1 VKRLFGSGPTEPPR
15 PVKSKIVRAD
25 PDRHSVRAAA
35 FNRFYVVLMFT
46 MIFAIGG
53 LGGYALVASQHSG
66 DLVARVGDRA
76 NDAHRMTS
84 ALDRE
89 QVELLSSNR
98 ELVATRLRRFLAADR
113 VFETALGLF
122 EGHATIDDVPI
133 TLFLRPQ
140 HDAYVRNA
148 HIVLAAIAHNDRH
161 GAERIEAHEVRPR
174 LEAIR
179 RTLDAISA
187 ESFAASER
195 EAVNH
200 RRNVVALEWLIAAA
214 TALAIALMSGFAV
227 LLRRYQRS
235 AVKAAESQL
244 AALEQAALTD
254 NLTQLGN
261 HRAFSDDFARE
272 VARAKRNH
280 HPLTLA
286 LIDVDDFKAV
296 NDTRGHAH
304 GDEVLALVGEQVRML
319 RQEDRA
325 YRVGGDEFALLLVET
340 SPAAAQ
346 TVLMRLKQ
354 KAQETLSG
362 ATLSIGY
369 VNLTPDQLDR
379 EPYELADTA
388 LYEAKRRGRNN
399 IVCFDDIGDDANVFS
414 PRKAEQVRRLIKDGL
429 LTIAFQPIWD
439 IESAFPLAFEALARP
454 APELGLTGPQEAF
467 DIAERIRQEYELDSV
482 CIGKALEAASN
493 LPSGSTIFLNVAP
506 ASLAHPDFDPNAFV
520 ASVQAAGL
528 RPDHVVIELTERRIE
543 NTAIIIQR
551 ARVLRSLGVRMALDD
566 TGSGHAG
573 LEILSKLSVDFVKID
588 RSLLVQAIDD
598 RSARGVLAGII
609 AIARETGSYL
619 IAEGIENVELLD
631 FACDAHGAREAAF
644 PGIRGMQ
651 GYLLGRP
658 EVGRV
663 DLRALEL
670 HHAYLEARRSP
681 ADSDV
686 ARTKAA

>member
-1 VKRLFGSGPTEPPR
+1 VKPLFGSRPTAPSR
-15 PVKSKIVRAD
+15 PVKPKIVRTT
-25 PDRHSVRAAA
+25 PDRQTVRAAA
-35 FNRFYVVLMFT
+35 LNRCYVVLMFT

-66 DLVARVGDRA
+66 ALVAEVTDRA
-76 NDAHRMTS
+76 DDAHRMAS

-89 QVELLSSNR
+89 QVELLSPNR
-98 ELVATRLRRFLAADR
+98 EHGTTRQSRFVKADAAFEKALD
-113 VFETALGLF
+113 VFEAGAAI
-122 EGHATIDDVPI
+122 EDVAITII
-133 TLFLRPQ
+133 LRPQ

-148 HIVLAAIAHNDRH
+148 QFVLAALGRDDRH
-161 GAERIEAHEVRPR
+161 GAELIEARDVRPK

-179 RTLDAISA
+179 GILDAIA
-187 ESFAASER
+187 TESFTASER
-195 EAVNH
+195 EAVNQ
-200 RRNVVALEWLIAAA
+200 RRNVVALEWLIAVA
-214 TALAIALMSGFAV
+214 TVLAVTLMSGLAV
-227 LLRRYQRS
+227 LLRRYQRA
-235 AVKAAESQL
+235 AVKAVQSQL
-244 AALEQAALTD
+244 TALEEAALTD

-280 HPLTLA
+280 QPLTLA

-296 NDTRGHAH
+296 NATRGHAY
-304 GDEVLALVGEQVRML
+304 GDEVLALFGEQL
-319 RQEDRA
+319 RTRLEDRA

-340 SPAAAQ
+340 SPAAAA
-346 TVLMRLKQ
+346 TVLTRLKQ

-369 VNLTPDQLDR
+369 VNLSPEQLDG
-379 EPYELADTA
+379 EPYELAATA
-388 LYEAKRRGRNN
+388 LCEAKRRGRNN
-399 IVCFDDIGDDANVFS
+399 IVCFDDIGDDADVFS
-414 PRKAEQVRRLIKDGL
+414 PRKAEHVRKLIKDGL

-454 APELGLTGPQEAF
+454 AADLGLAGPQEAF
-467 DIAERIRQEYELDSV
+467 DIAERIRQVYELDCV
-482 CIGKALEAASN
+482 CIAKALEAAPN
-493 LPSGSTIFLNVAP
+493 LPHGSTIFLNLAP

-520 ASVQAAGL
+520 AAVRAAGL
-528 RPDHVVIELTERRIE
+528 VPERVVIELTERRIE
-543 NTAIIIQR
+543 NTAVVVQCV
-551 ARVLRSLGVRMALDD
+551 RVLRSLGVRMALDD

-598 RSARGVLAGII
+598 RTARGVLAGII

-631 FACDAHGAREAAF
+631 FACDAHGAGEVAF
-644 PGIRGMQ
+644 RDIRGVQ

-658 EVGRV
+658 EIGRV

-670 HHAYLEARRSP
+670 HHEYLETRRSLGHG
-681 ADSDV
+681 DV
-686 ARTKAA
+686 AEPKAA